1 MLINSNRFKL
11 LLITIC
17 LGLLLG
23 IAFSHELWFPINRTF
38 PRSPLIFALPESFA
52 VAFEWIVSSILVFS
66 LILAISLPKPKTFL
80 LIIIASI
87 LLLFFFD
94 QMHLQPWAY
103 EYSLIFAVYFWH
115 DWENEDESA
124 KNRTI
129 GLAQIIIAGI
139 YCWSGLQKLNFNFSH
154 DILPSLFIPI
164 QNLFPSLQIPFG
176 FLGIAIPLTEFLI
189 GCGLIF
195 RKTRNIVVI
204 LAISMHLIILSL
216 LIAKNYNSIVW
227 FWNLTLIFA
236 DIFAFWKSEI
246 SLKEILQLEKYS
258 ARKLIVLAA
267 VSLPILNFFGYWDSF
282 LSGAYYSGNTEIPAI
297 YINDEVLEK
306 LPPIAKST
314 VFQTQTTNKKVLP
327 PFEWSIADTNAP
339 VYLEERVFRQVT
351 LEICKLTTDKSQ
363 VELIIRKRP
372 AIWDGNYQVKRL
384 SCAELEK

>member
-1 MLINSNRFKL
+1 MKNINRLKF

-23 IAFSHELWFPINRTF
+23 IVFSHELWFPINRTF
-38 PRSPLIFALPESFA
+38 PRSPLIFALPESL
-52 VAFEWIVSSILVFS
+52 VVPFEWIVSLILVIS
-66 LILAISLPKPKTFL
+66 LILTIFLSKPKTFL

-103 EYSLIFAVYFWH
+103 EYLLIFAVYFWH
-115 DWENEDESA
+115 DWKSEDEA
-124 KNRTI
+124 ANDRTI
-129 GLAQIIIAGI
+129 GFVQIIIAGI

-154 DILPSLFIPI
+154 DILPSLLIPV
-164 QNLFPSLQIPFG
+164 QNLFPTLQIPFG
-176 FLGIAIPLTEFLI
+176 FLGIAIPLTEFFI
-189 GCGLIF
+189 GCGLLF
-195 RKTRNIVVI
+195 RKTRKISVCLVIV
-204 LAISMHLIILSL
+204 MHLIILSL

-227 FWNLTLIFA
+227 FWNMTLIFA
-236 DIFAFWKSEI
+236 VIFAFWKNDF
-246 SLKEILQLEKYS
+246 SLKEVIGGKFS
-258 ARKLIVLAA
+258 TRKIIVLAT

-297 YINDEVLEK
+297 YINEEVFEK
-306 LPPIAKST
+306 LPTTAKST
-314 VFQTQTTNKKVLP
+314 VFQTQTTNKKILP

-351 LEICKLTTDKSQ
+351 LEICKLTTDKNQ

-372 AIWDGNYQVKRL
+372 AILDGTFQVKRIA
-384 SCAELEK
+384 CAELEK